1 MANKYSNPFAASNSF
16 ESQQK
21 FMEILAMFN
30 QGSNSFG
37 FPGKKS
43 TRPDWADAMDIWWRT
58 LKPAV
63 SSQNENVMMK
73 LIEQAKQYYFISE
86 QFVNMYN
93 LMSST
98 QKKNKDAIDGLNKTF
113 EDITAFFMDQNAS
126 RFSWSSLIDQCE
138 QPYELL
144 KNTFADNPLFSSQG
158 FTEFSPEWQKLR
170 ENFLTMP
177 GLGYS
182 RESQEKLQKAMR
194 LWATYQDNYHEFQ
207 TVMSG
212 LNHEALNL
220 MRKKLI
226 KMHKKGEQVESMRQ
240 IYSIWVA
247 SNEKVYSDFVFTEEY
262 SELNAKL
269 VNSLMAFRKESHGII
284 EDNLASMNL
293 PTTKSINALEQRQ
306 HDLRKQIK
314 NMEAELKQLSA
325 QVRSINQKQFAKPTS
340 ANIRKVETTKKSGK
354 RAKKKKTTFPTRAGV
369 VDFKKSKRVKQKKN
383 ETAKKKTSLKD
394 RGGMIELK
402 F

>member
-1 MANKYSNPFAASNSF
+1 MTNKYSNPFAANNWF

-21 FMEILAMFN
+21 FMETLAMFN
-30 QGSNSFG
+30 QGNNPFG

-43 TRPDWADAMDIWWRT
+43 TRPGWADAMDIWWRAF
-58 LKPAV
+58 KPAV
-63 SSQNENVMMK
+63 SSENENVVMK
-73 LIEQAKQYYFISE
+73 LIEQAKQYYFMSE
-86 QFVNMYN
+86 QFANIYS

-113 EDITAFFMDQNAS
+113 EDITAFMDQNAS

-144 KNTFADNPLFSSQG
+144 KNTFADNPLFSGQG
-158 FTEFSPEWQKLR
+158 FTEFSPELQKLR
-170 ENFLTMP
+170 EKFLTMP

-182 RESQEKLQKAMR
+182 RESQEKLQKAMH

-220 MRKKLI
+220 MRKELI

-240 IYSIWVA
+240 IYNIWVA
-247 SNEKVYSDFVFTEEY
+247 SNEKVYSNFVFTEEY
-262 SELNAKL
+262 SELNARL
-269 VNSLMAFRKESHGII
+269 VNSLMAFRKESHSII

-325 QVRSINQKQFAKPTS
+325 QVRSINQKQLARPTA
-340 ANIRKVETTKKSGK
+340 ANTRKAETTKKPGK
-354 RAKKKKTTFPTRAGV
+354 RAQKKKTTSTAGV
-369 VDFKKSKRVKQKKN
+369 VDFKKSKRAKQKKSEN
-383 ETAKKKTSLKD
+383 AKKKTAAKD
-394 RGGMIELK
+394 SGGMIELK